1 MSKRKKV
8 YEWTYRIIMFTI
20 LQSLIYTI
28 GFVGLMYS
36 IEKITELNLMTWK
49 IQVGLI
55 QVALAIAYL
64 QLVNL
69 FYWLFNTNLLDFKK
83 LFKNKDD

>member
-36 IEKITELNLMTWK
+36 IEITELNLMTWK